1 MLEIVPG
8 GYKEHILVFIQEIVQ
23 EDYIVHKFN
32 YIYMFEINV
41 YVLETDPYRGC
52 KKHMHL

>member
-8 GYKEHILVFIQEIVQ
+8 GYKEHISVFMQEIVQ

-32 YIYMFEINV
+32 NIYMFEINV